1 MRENSDVL
9 GDPLHWGAASESEV
23 QKPSATSQLDESS
36 VATFKELVTNEHA
49 EQMKEIG
56 IRYHNIIM
64 QQDTTLNAIKEDV
77 KYMSQHEIENL
88 FKHHLSMLR
97 LDAIPLFNNPPLES
111 SNLIDH
117 VFRRHKLFSNIINYH
132 LLHRIVDKCGGPT
145 TRNDMMKF
153 IEEVKCFMKST
164 RLKDSL
170 YLCQDI
176 KKIDGF
182 TALVIQHR
190 LESDALLSDLDVFR
204 QNFCEAFKIS
214 EVSMF
219 FITAKLEEETAWFV
233 PSYLWEQLLSEI
245 KILEN
250 SSLLNDL
257 DITALHFGEYTYHT
271 SRSKK
276 LGVGSESSKR
286 VGESKR
292 GSDALKQPQKGPA
305 EAIMDRHIVFADRP
319 PTDLLDHTGRVI
331 LHPYTTTCCGYLIMK
346 EASQVQDCPKC
357 GKHTEIM
364 YDRSSHQRVKA
375 LKVHCKCGSW
385 TGNLSDLN
393 NHMKKD
399 CSHAFINCPNSCG
412 EKVQKGKLEYHK
424 VNDCSKRSHNCPY
437 CGMTSTYEDI
447 TKDHLPQCAETIV
460 PCPNKC
466 GNEAIQHKQL
476 KKHID
481 QCPKTTLKCEYSLVG
496 CVHNCKQQ
504 LMDKHLKSEKA
515 LHQEMALQL
524 ESKIQALTVSNKMFK
539 KKYFTDVQTYSIP
552 EFTTRNIWTY
562 ESWTSE
568 PFYSQLCSYKMF
580 IKLCG
585 YNPEKTD
592 LEVSIHVVNAA
603 FDKELNTSYLGN
615 ITLELFDHSGNY
627 HHYQKV
633 YTFDQHEI
641 HQDHACSLN
650 FISYEKLVSN
660 TQDYQYLKEN
670 QITLRVVNIEM
681 KKRKES
687 TTLTEVQKEVTSLL
701 EQCKQM
707 CKQLEILEQ
716 QNSMLQ
722 GIKSKSAHMCFYAEY
737 PTFIMDNYSYYS
749 ENQKTWLS
757 DDGFYT
763 QLHGYKLR
771 LEVNAAGTG
780 EWYGNH
786 ISVGLHLMK
795 GDYDGELTFPFC
807 GEIAIELVDRKS
819 NNHVTKSLIF
829 DINSRKAG
837 SKTDRDMYQQSCEI
851 SDFVAVEDVMPKY
864 WINFKMTKMYWN
876 LNTSVSSGG
885 Y

>member
-1 MRENSDVL
+1 M
-9 GDPLHWGAASESEV
+9 H
-23 QKPSATSQLDESS
+23 
-36 VATFKELVTNEHA
+36 
-49 EQMKEIG
+49 
-56 IRYHNIIM
+56 
-64 QQDTTLNAIKEDV
+64 
-77 KYMSQHEIENL
+77 
-88 FKHHLSMLR
+88 
-97 LDAIPLFNNPPLES
+97 
-111 SNLIDH
+111 
-117 VFRRHKLFSNIINYH
+117 
-132 LLHRIVDKCGGPT
+132 
-145 TRNDMMKF
+145 
-153 IEEVKCFMKST
+153 
-164 RLKDSL
+164 
-170 YLCQDI
+170 
-176 KKIDGF
+176 
-182 TALVIQHR
+182 
-190 LESDALLSDLDVFR
+190 
-204 QNFCEAFKIS
+204 
-214 EVSMF
+214 
-219 FITAKLEEETAWFV
+219 
-233 PSYLWEQLLSEI
+233 
-245 KILEN
+245 EN

-257 DITALHFGEYTYHT
+257 GITALHFSEYTHYT

-276 LGVGSESSKR
+276 LGVGSELSKS
-286 VGESKR
+286 VGDSKR
-292 GSDALKQPQKGPA
+292 GSDASKHPKKDPT
-305 EAIMDRHIVFADRP
+305 EAIMDTHIIFADTP

-331 LHPYTTTCCGYLIMK
+331 LHPYRTTCCGYLIMK

-364 YDRSSHQRVKA
+364 YDRSSHQTVKA

-399 CSHAFINCPNSCG
+399 CSHAFIDCPNSCG
-412 EKVQKGKLEYHK
+412 VKVQNGKLEYHK

-476 KKHID
+476 KEHID
-481 QCPKTTLKCEYSLVG
+481 QCPNTTLKCEYSLVG
-496 CVHNCKQQ
+496 CEHSCKQQ

-515 LHQEMALQL
+515 QHQEMALQL
-524 ESKIQALTVSNKMFK
+524 ESKIQDLTQSNKALI

-568 PFYSQLCSYKMF
+568 PFYSQLCCYKMF

-603 FDKELNTSYLGN
+603 FDKDLNISFFGN
-615 ITLELFDHSGNY
+615 ITLELFDHSGNS
-627 HHYQKV
+627 HHYRKV
-633 YTFDQHEI
+633 YTFDQHKI
-641 HQDHACSLN
+641 HQDQSCSLK

-660 TQDYQYLKEN
+660 THDYKYLKDS

-681 KKRKES
+681 EKRKES

-716 QNSMLQ
+716 QNNMLQ
-722 GIKSKSAHMCFYAEY
+722 GIKSKSPQMRVYAKY
-737 PTFIMDNYSYYS
+737 PEFIMDKFMHHFEIATTWYSA
-749 ENQKTWLS
+749 
-757 DDGFYT
+757 GFYT
-763 QLHGYKLR
+763 QLGGYKMC

-780 EWYGNH
+780 EWSGKY

-807 GEIAIELVDRKS
+807 GEIAIQLLDRKS

-829 DINSRKAG
+829 DINSQKAG
-837 SKTDRDMYQQSCEI
+837 AKTNQNMNEENCDI
-851 SDFVAVEDVMPKY
+851 PDFVAVEDIKQTYLENNNILFRVV
-864 WINFKMTKMYWN
+864 
-876 LNTSVSSGG
+876 SVVSKAPPAVKANVGTIDELQDDQDVLEPQQVSFIWRLLRCCNIL
-885 Y
+885 